1 MAVCAILGSAKLL
14 SCRQTAQTNFHMK
27 TSHVHASDVRA
38 VARLVTDATLELT
51 DLVEGVHAGIVRAP
65 RERMRGIS
73 GLVYRSV
80 RGVTRTAG
88 LTADAVLGHIVPL
101 FGTRQ
106 STPAREA
113 ILSAVN
119 GVVGDYLT
127 STGNPLA
134 IPMQWRVNGKP
145 LAPAALPDARRKL
158 LVLVHGLCMND
169 LQWRRDGHNH
179 GTALAHDLGY
189 TPVYLHYNSGQHIS
203 DNGRLFAARL
213 DALLAQWPVPV
224 EELII
229 VGHSMGG
236 LVTRSAVHYGVEAGH
251 AWPAR
256 LRKLVFLGTPH
267 HGAPLERV
275 GNWLETVL
283 KAIPY
288 AAPFARLG
296 MLRSAGITDLRHG
309 NVLDADWEGRDRFL
323 RGTDNRTPLPLPKD
337 VACYAIAGKLSRL
350 ASDGLVPM
358 QSALGQHVEA
368 ARKLCF
374 PDDHQ
379 WIAEGVGHLDL
390 LSDAGVY
397 ERMREWLADG
407 QNAATTFSARATSS

>member
-1 MAVCAILGSAKLL
+1 
-14 SCRQTAQTNFHMK
+14 MK
-27 TSHVHASDVRA
+27 TSHVHATDVRA

-65 RERMRGIS
+65 RQRMRGLS
-73 GLVYRSV
+73 GFVYRTV
-80 RGVTRTAG
+80 RGITRTAG
-88 LTADAVLGHIVPL
+88 VTADTVLGQVVPL
-101 FGTRQ
+101 FGTRH
-106 STPAREA
+106 SSPAREA

-119 GVVGDYLT
+119 GVVGDYLK

-134 IPMQWRVNGKP
+134 ITMQFRINGKP
-145 LAPAALPDARRKL
+145 LAPAALPDASRKL

-203 DNGRLFAARL
+203 ANGRLLATRL
-213 DALLAQWPVPV
+213 EALLAQWPVPV
-224 EELII
+224 EKLVI

-236 LVTRSAVHYGVEAGH
+236 LVARSACHYGIEAGH
-251 AWPAR
+251 AWPAS

-267 HGAPLERV
+267 HGAPLECV

-283 KAIPY
+283 KAMPY

-309 NVLDADWEGRDRFL
+309 NVLDGDWEGRDRFQ
-323 RGTDNRTPLPLPKD
+323 RGPDKRTPLPLPEG
-337 VACYAIAGKLSRL
+337 VACYAVAGKLARF
-350 ASDGLVPM
+350 AGDGLVTV
-358 QSALGQHVEA
+358 QSALGQHAEA
-368 ARKLCF
+368 SRTLGF
-374 PDDHQ
+374 PEAHQ

-390 LSDAGVY
+390 LGDAGVY
-397 ERMREWLADG
+397 ERIRCWLADG
-407 QNAATTFSARATSS
+407 PVNRQNALTTFSARATSS